1 MANSKIKAQF
11 AMFFGGVLMGFVGLF
26 VKALSFI
33 PTYAIVSLRG
43 LFGSLILCL
52 VLVIA
57 RKSFLIAKTLRE
69 LPWPMVGQG
78 LASAATILFYF
89 YSIQNS
95 GYGTAAF
102 LLYTGPIFAVGFM
115 WGFLHRTPGKRE
127 LIAFLIAL
135 VGIGILTEPWNF
147 DQSFMHSP
155 HGLWG
160 IISGLLSGISL
171 GVLNTTKV
179 ALFEKWNALHP
190 ADTDRKTKSDFFY
203 LNLATASMTTL
214 VIFLLFFIPSAK
226 YYTSLEPRDWLIAF
240 GLGLLPTAIAFSLV
254 NYGLQQ
260 DHAGDIIIFS
270 YSETIVG
277 AMLSAF
283 IDHAFGLPL
292 IIGGALIICANIIII
307 TKNKPF
313 NQ

>member
-1 MANSKIKAQF
+1 MVNSKFKAQL
-11 AMFFGGVLMGFVGLF
+11 AMFLGGVLMGSVGLF

-33 PTYAIVSLRG
+33 PIYAIVSLRG

-52 VLVIA
+52 VLFIA
-57 RKSFLIAKTLRE
+57 RKSFLIAQTIRE
-69 LPWPMVGQG
+69 LPGLMVGQG
-78 LASAATILFYF
+78 IASAATILFYF

-115 WGFLHRTPGKRE
+115 WGFLSRKPGKRE
-127 LIAFLIAL
+127 LVAFLIAL
-135 VGIGILTEPWNF
+135 VGIAILTEPWNF
-147 DQSFMHSP
+147 NQEFLQSSS
-155 HGLWG
+155 GSWG

-179 ALFEKWNALHP
+179 ALFEKWNTLHP
-190 ADTDRKTKSDFFY
+190 AETDQKTKSDFFY

-214 VIFLLFFIPSAK
+214 VIFILFFFP
-226 YYTSLEPRDWLIAF
+226 SLEYYPALEPLDWLIAL

-254 NYGLQQ
+254 NYGLQK

-277 AMLSAF
+277 ALLSAF
-283 IDHAFGLPL
+283 IDHAFGLAL
-292 IIGGALIICANIIII
+292 FIGGALILCANIIII
-307 TKNKPF
+307 TKNKQF
-313 NQ
+313 NR